1 MANAGRKTKPLP
13 TVKWFLPLLLKIN
26 PVKLSTRLLA
36 PRVLANFYIAIDAVI
51 ANKIRSLLTAL
62 GIIFGVAA
70 VIAMLAIGNGAQ
82 QEILNQIK
90 LVGVNNIVIK
100 PIIEQKEEKLNEQ
113 AGGKKEKKKFSPGLT
128 IRDVNSIKKTIP
140 GLTRISP
147 EIILNSHVIRNG
159 VRRSA
164 KLVGVEPSYFEIY
177 DFQLVDGQMF
187 SAEHMTLGGPVCII
201 GSSLKSKFFPTENPV
216 GKSIKVGPHWL
227 TIIGVLKERLV
238 TQSSISKLGI
248 RDFNMDVYAPLQT
261 VLIRYENRDLVTT
274 EAIRLAN
281 MRSRGMV
288 IINDNSASEE
298 SEEEKKNYHQL
309 DRLVIQVDETTRMQ
323 TTAEVLSR
331 LLTRRHYE
339 VVDFE
344 IEIPELL
351 LKQQQRT
358 NDIFNYVLGAI
369 AGISL
374 LVGGIGIMNIMLASV
389 LERIKEIGLR
399 LSIGAQKNDIIQ
411 QFLFE
416 AVMISVSGGII
427 GVVLGVTMASIVSV
441 MAGIPTIVSFTSIL
455 LSFGVAATVGLI
467 FGIAPARKAASQD
480 PIASLRYE

>member
-1 MANAGRKTKPLP
+1 MIKNRYFT
-13 TVKWFLPLLLKIN
+13 
-26 PVKLSTRLLA
+26 
-36 PRVLANFYIAIDAVI
+36 PRVLANLYIAINAVI
-51 ANKIRSLLTAL
+51 ANRVRSLLTAL

-128 IRDVNSIKKTIP
+128 IRDMHSIKSTIP

-147 EIILNSHVIRNG
+147 EIILNTHVIRNG
-159 VRRSA
+159 IRRSA
-164 KLVGVEPSYFEIY
+164 KLVGVEPTYFEIY
-177 DFQLVDGQMF
+177 DFKIAEGQMF
-187 SAEHMTLGGPVCII
+187 KSEQMKLGAPVCII
-201 GSSLKSKFFPTENPV
+201 GSSLKSRFFPTADPI

-227 TIIGVLKERLV
+227 TIVGVLRERLV
-238 TQSSISKLGI
+238 SESSISKLGI
-248 RDFNMDVYAPLQT
+248 RDFNMDVYAPLQSI
-261 VLIRYENRDLVTT
+261 LIRYENRDLITT
-274 EAIRLAN
+274 EALRLAGL
-281 MRSRGMV
+281 RSRGMV
-288 IINDNSASEE
+288 FMSSGGDEASDL
-298 SEEEKKNYHQL
+298 EKKNYHQL
-309 DRLVIQVDETTRMQ
+309 DRLVIQVDETSKLQ
-323 TTAEVLSR
+323 STAEILSR
-331 LLTRRHYE
+331 MLSRKHYE

-399 LSIGAQKNDIIQ
+399 LSLGAQKSDIVQ

-416 AVMISVSGGII
+416 AVMISVTGGLI
-427 GVVLGVTMASIVSV
+427 GVVLGVTMAYIVSTV
-441 MAGIPTIVSFTSIL
+441 AGIPTIVSFSSIV

>member
-1 MANAGRKTKPLP
+1 MKIKT
-13 TVKWFLPLLLKIN
+13 I
-26 PVKLSTRLLA
+26 LSPRLLA
-36 PRVLANFYIAIDAVI
+36 NLFIAINAVI
-51 ANKIRSLLTAL
+51 ANKLRSLLTAL

-82 QEILNQIK
+82 KEILDQIK

-100 PIIEQKEEKLNEQ
+100 PIIEQKEEKIEEKV
-113 AGGKKEKKKFSPGLT
+113 GKKDKKKFSPGLT
-128 IRDVNSIKKTIP
+128 IRDVKSIQSTIP
-140 GLTRISP
+140 GLTKVSP
-147 EIILNSHVIRNG
+147 EIILDTYVIRNG
-159 VRRSA
+159 LRRSA
-164 KLVGVEPSYFEIY
+164 KLVGVEPSYFEI
-177 DFQLVDGQMF
+177 FNFELNEGQSFNDGQRK
-187 SAEHMTLGGPVCII
+187 AGAPVCII
-201 GSSLKSKFFPTENPV
+201 GHAIRIKFFPTENPI
-216 GKSIKVGPHWL
+216 GKSIKIGPHWL
-227 TIIGVLKERLV
+227 TIIGVLSERAV
-238 TQSSISKLGI
+238 STTSISKLGI

-261 VLIRYENRDLVTT
+261 ILIRYKNRDMITA
-274 EAIRLAN
+274 EALRLAA
-281 MRSRGMV
+281 MQSRGMV
-288 IINDNSASEE
+288 FNSGNNTNQE
-298 SEEEKKNYHQL
+298 SEEQKKNYHQL
-309 DRLVIQVDETTRMQ
+309 DRLVIQVDETIKLQ
-323 TTAEVLSR
+323 PTAEVLSR
-331 LLTRRHYE
+331 LLQRKHYD
-339 VVDFE
+339 VVDYE

-399 LSIGAQKNDIIQ
+399 LSIGAKKSDVVQ

-427 GVVLGVTMASIVSV
+427 GVILGITMAFVVSSF
-441 MAGIPTIVSFTSIL
+441 ADIPTIISFSSIL
-455 LSFGVAATVGLI
+455 LSFGVAATVGLV

>member
-1 MANAGRKTKPLP
+1 MQFKT
-13 TVKWFLPLLLKIN
+13 T
-26 PVKLSTRLLA
+26 LLA
-36 PRVLANFYIAIDAVI
+36 PRVLANLYIAIDAVI
-51 ANKIRSLLTAL
+51 ANRVRSLLTAL

-113 AGGKKEKKKFSPGLT
+113 ASGKKEKKKFSPGLT
-128 IRDVNSIKKTIP
+128 VRDVNSIVTTIP
-140 GLTRISP
+140 GLAKVSP
-147 EIILNSHVIRNG
+147 EIILNTNIIRNG
-159 VRRSA
+159 IRRSA
-164 KLVGVEPSYFEIY
+164 KLVGVEPAYFEIY
-177 DFQLVDGQMF
+177 DFQLSEGQMF
-187 SAEHMTLGGPVCII
+187 NSEQLKIGSPVCII
-201 GSSLKSKFFPTENPV
+201 GSSLKSRFFPTENAL

-227 TIIGVLKERLV
+227 TIIGVMKERLV
-238 TQSSISKLGI
+238 SQNSISKLGI
-248 RDFNMDVYAPLQT
+248 RDFNMDVYAPLRS
-261 VLIRYENRDLVTT
+261 VLVRYENRDLITG
-274 EAIRLAN
+274 EALRLAA

-288 IINDNSASEE
+288 FMSTSNE
-298 SEEEKKNYHQL
+298 SEDEKDKKNYHQL
-309 DRLVIQVDETTRMQ
+309 DRLVIQVDETNKMQ
-323 TTAEVLSR
+323 STAEILTRLLSR
-331 LLTRRHYE
+331 KHYE

-399 LSIGAQKNDIIQ
+399 LAIGAQKKDIVQ

-416 AVMISVSGGII
+416 AIMISVSGGLI
-427 GVVLGVTMASIVSV
+427 GVVLGVTMAFIVSSV
-441 MAGIPTIVSFTSIL
+441 ADIPTIVSFSSIV

-467 FGIAPARKAASQD
+467 FGIAPARKAATQD

>member
-1 MANAGRKTKPLP
+1 M
-13 TVKWFLPLLLKIN
+13 
-26 PVKLSTRLLA
+26 
-36 PRVLANFYIAIDAVI
+36 
-51 ANKIRSLLTAL
+51 RSLLTAL

-113 AGGKKEKKKFSPGLT
+113 AGGQKDKKKFSPGLT
-128 IRDVNSIKKTIP
+128 IRDMKGIVEVIP
-140 GLTRISP
+140 DLARVSP
-147 EIILNSHVIRNG
+147 EIILNTNVIRNG
-159 VRRSA
+159 IRRSA
-164 KLVGVEPSYFEIY
+164 KLVGVEPSYFDIY
-177 DFQLVDGQMF
+177 NFQLSEGLMF
-187 SAEHMTLGGPVCII
+187 NEEQLKIGAPVCII
-201 GSSLKSKFFPTENPV
+201 GSSLKSKFFTTEDPI

-227 TIIGVLKERLV
+227 TIIGVMRERIV
-238 TQSSISKLGI
+238 SENSISKLGI
-248 RDFNMDVYAPLQT
+248 RDFNMDVYAPLQS

-274 EAIRLAN
+274 ESIRLAA

-288 IINDNSASEE
+288 FSSESEE
-298 SEEEKKNYHQL
+298 SEAEKKNYHQL
-309 DRLVIQVDETTRMQ
+309 DRLVIQVHETEKMQ
-323 TTAEVLSR
+323 TTAEIVSR

-399 LSIGAQKNDIIQ
+399 LSIGAQKSDIVQ

-416 AVMISVSGGII
+416 AVMISVSGGLI
-427 GVVLGVTMASIVSV
+427 GVVLGISMASIVSAV
-441 MAGIPTIVSFTSIL
+441 ADIPTIVSFSSIL
-455 LSFGVAATVGLI
+455 LSFGVAATVGLV
-467 FGIAPARKAASQD
+467 FGIAPARRAATQD

>member
-1 MANAGRKTKPLP
+1 M
-13 TVKWFLPLLLKIN
+13 I
-26 PVKLSTRLLA
+26 SQRLLA
-36 PRVLANFYIAIDAVI
+36 NLYIAINAVI
-51 ANKIRSLLTAL
+51 ANKVRSLLTAL

-82 QEILNQIK
+82 KEILDQIK

-100 PIIEQKEEKLNEQ
+100 PIIEQKEEKVEEEV
-113 AGGKKEKKKFSPGLT
+113 GKKDKKKFSPGLT
-128 IRDVNSIKKTIP
+128 IRDVKSIQISIP
-140 GLTRISP
+140 GLTKVSP
-147 EIILNSHVIRNG
+147 EIILESNLIRKG
-159 VRRSA
+159 YRRSA

-177 DFQLVDGQMF
+177 NFEMQEGQMF
-187 SAEHMTLGGPVCII
+187 TAEQRKIGSPVCII
-201 GSSLKSKFFPTENPV
+201 GQSIKIRFFPTENPI

-227 TIIGVLKERLV
+227 TIVGVLKERLV
-238 TQSSISKLGI
+238 SENSISKLGI
-248 RDFNMDVYAPLQT
+248 RDFNMDVYTPLQT
-261 VLIRYENRDLVTT
+261 MLIRYKNRDLITT
-274 EAIRLAN
+274 EELRQEA

-288 IINDNSASEE
+288 FNTGTGSNNNETAAQQL
-298 SEEEKKNYHQL
+298 EKKNYHQL
-309 DRLVIQVDETTRMQ
+309 DRLVIQVDETNLLQ
-323 TTAEVLSR
+323 PSAEIMSR
-331 LLTRRHYE
+331 LLQRKHYN
-339 VVDFE
+339 VVDYE

-399 LSIGAQKNDIIQ
+399 LSIGAKKSDVVQ

-427 GVVLGVTMASIVSV
+427 GVILGVSMALIVSEF
-441 MAGIPTIVSFTSIL
+441 AGIPTIITFSSIL
-455 LSFGVAATVGLI
+455 LSFGVAATVGLV

-480 PIASLRYE
+480 PITSLRYE

>member
-1 MANAGRKTKPLP
+1 LFPTQATKQ
-13 TVKWFLPLLLKIN
+13 VIKNRYF
-26 PVKLSTRLLA
+26 S
-36 PRVLANFYIAIDAVI
+36 PRVLANLFIAIDAVI
-51 ANKIRSLLTAL
+51 ANRVRSLLTAL

-90 LVGVNNIVIK
+90 LVGVNNIVVK

-128 IRDVNSIKKTIP
+128 IRDVHSIRRTIP
-140 GLTRISP
+140 GLSRISP
-147 EIILNSHVIRNG
+147 EIILNTYVIRNG
-159 VRRSA
+159 IRRSA
-164 KLVGVEPSYFEIY
+164 KIVGVEPSYFEIY
-177 DFQLVDGQMF
+177 DFQLAEGQLF
-187 SAEHMTLGGPVCII
+187 NAEQMKLGAPVCII
-201 GSSLKSKFFPTENPV
+201 GSALRARFFATENPI

-227 TIIGVLKERLV
+227 TIVGVMRERLV
-238 TQSSISKLGI
+238 SESSISKLGI
-248 RDFNMDVYAPLQT
+248 RDFNMDVYAPLQS
-261 VLIRYENRDLVTT
+261 VLIRYENRDLITT
-274 EAIRLAN
+274 EALRLAT
-281 MRSRGMV
+281 MRSQGRFSS
-288 IINDNSASEE
+288 SAGESAE
-298 SEEEKKNYHQL
+298 SELEKKNYHQL
-309 DRLVIQVDETTRMQ
+309 DRLVIQVDETSKLQ
-323 TTAEVLSR
+323 STAEVLSR
-331 LLTRRHYE
+331 MLARRHYE

-399 LSIGAQKNDIIQ
+399 LSIGAQKSDIVQ

-416 AVMISVSGGII
+416 AVMISVTGGLI
-427 GVVLGVTMASIVSV
+427 GVVLGVTMAYIVSTV
-441 MAGIPTIVSFTSIL
+441 ANIPTIVSFSSIL